1 MAATDVA
8 TPLWGDLPLPEAP
21 TPERLTSS
29 TRAQVVVVGLG
40 ASGMAAATEAARL
53 GADVLAIDAEGL
65 AAGAAGRNGG
75 LLMAGGARFHHDAI
89 DTWGRARAERILAVT
104 AAERDHQVAT
114 MPGIVRRTGSVRVAG
129 SDEEVEDVVR
139 QHAAMRASGLDV
151 TLDEGP
157 PVGVVVADDAA
168 CNPAARVRAMA
179 GEAAAAGVRFAVTG
193 PVAPLAGREVVTGGA
208 TISAGTVLVCVDG
221 GLETLVPE
229 LAGRVRT
236 TRLQMLAFAA
246 GSGSCPMPVYA
257 RYGYEYAQTLPDGRI
272 VAGGMRDRFEQEEWG
287 APAEPSA
294 PLQDVLEAWAREAF
308 GTAAP
313 VTHRWAG
320 RVSYTASK
328 LPVCGAVG
336 DVWVAGAYSG
346 MGNLIGV
353 LAGRAIASAAIGG
366 DARLAADLAGPET
379 TG

>member
-1 MAATDVA
+1 VAGTDVA
-8 TPLWGDLPLPEAP
+8 TPLWSDLPLPEAP
-21 TPERLTSS
+21 TPERLTAS
-29 TRAQVVVVGLG
+29 AHAEVVVVGLG
-40 ASGMAAATEAARL
+40 ASGMAAAIEAASR

-75 LLMAGGARFHHDAI
+75 LLMVGGARFHHDAI
-89 DTWGRARAERILAVT
+89 DTWGRERAERILEVT
-104 AAERDHQVAT
+104 AEERDRQVAA
-114 MPGIVRRTGSVRVAG
+114 MPGIVRRTGSIRVAG
-129 SDEEVEDVVR
+129 SPEEVEDVVR

-151 TLDEGP
+151 SLAEGP

-179 GEAAAAGVRFAVTG
+179 VEAAAAGVRFAVTG
-193 PVAPLAGREVVTGGA
+193 PIAPLVGRAVVTEVG
-208 TISAGTVLVCVDG
+208 TIEADTVLVCVDG
-221 GLETLVPE
+221 GLETLVPD
-229 LAGRVRT
+229 LARRVRT

-272 VAGGMRDRFEQEEWG
+272 VAGGMRDRFATDEWG

-308 GTAAP
+308 GTTAP

-320 RVSYTASK
+320 RASFTDSK

-336 DVWVAGAYSG
+336 EVWVAGAYSG

-353 LAGRAIASAAIGG
+353 LAGRAIARAALGG
-366 DARLAADLAGPET
+366 DRGLADDLAGPET